1 MNENGRVTL
10 WRIRE
15 TNYSEGNVR
24 FRKKSGHIALGFCMT
39 SHGSGSLMRIATHM
53 NSEEYIQI
61 LSNVVLPYIAETF
74 PGIPYVN
81 FIEDNSE
88 VHRVIVQDWLAAQP
102 NIRTLDW
109 SAKSPDLNECNRE
122 LLGHYTRTGLS
133 SSANM
138 RGTCATRL

>member
-1 MNENGRVTL
+1 
-10 WRIRE
+10 
-15 TNYSEGNVR
+15 
-24 FRKKSGHIALGFCMT
+24 MT
-39 SHGSGSLMRIATHM
+39 SHGPGSLMRTAPHM

-88 VHRVIVQDWLAAQP
+88 VHRVRVQDWLAAQP

-109 SAKSPDLNECNRE
+109 SAKFPDLNECNRE
-122 LLGHYTRTGLS
+122 LLGHYTRAGLS